1 MTKEGLKI
9 IISGPSGSGKGTIVK
24 ELIKNPKCI
33 ISISATTRNPRPG
46 EIHGEHYFYT
56 AKEDFE
62 KMIENKELLEY
73 AQFCGNYYG
82 TPKDFVEKT
91 TKEGKNIILE
101 IEVEGALQVK
111 RMYPEAIFI
120 FVIPP
125 SLKELKDRLIN
136 RKTETMDVIEK
147 RLTRAREELLYFKEY
162 DYVVVNDN
170 VDKATRAI
178 ENIIEAESQRSSNY
192 KEKIKNIIEER

>member
-24 ELIKNPKCI
+24 ELIKNPECI
-33 ISISATTRNPRPG
+33 ISISATTRDPRPG
-46 EIHGEHYFYT
+46 EVHGEHYFYT

-62 KMIENKELLEY
+62 KMIENKELLEH
-73 AQFCGNYYG
+73 AEFCGNYYG
-82 TPKDFVEKT
+82 TPKAFVDET
-91 TKEGKNIILE
+91 TKSGKNIILE

-111 RMYPEAIFI
+111 RMYPEAVFI

-125 SLKELKDRLIN
+125 SLKELRERLIN

-147 RLTRAREELLYFKEY
+147 RLNRAREELLYFKEY
-162 DYVVVNDN
+162 DYVVVNDDLN
-170 VDKATRAI
+170 KATRAI
-178 ENIIEAESQRSSNY
+178 ENIIEAESQRAGNY
-192 KEKIKNIIEER
+192 KEQIENIIEER